1 MRRKKGV
8 ALILV
13 VGILSLMALI
23 GTTFA
28 VNMLLANKEAVNY
41 ARSVKAGYLA
51 EAGIARAIAELKNG
65 ADGAANSAFDTSSE
79 AWYSGYSDP
88 GLLGGRGGY
97 AVTVVDCARQI
108 NVNNTGNS
116 KLGRIMQDLNS
127 ALGSPLT
134 SIECQAIAAN
144 APYATKEEIKIKAGI
159 SGAKY
164 NAIKDFVT
172 LYGYID
178 KNTFLPD
185 DTTHE
190 DRAPVNINTAS
201 EAVLRAVLRSG
212 VNSDAKSQ
220 DLAQAI
226 IAGRPFTSWQQF
238 DALIDSH
245 IGLSPAESRNVK
257 DGANPN
263 RTKPAAYTTE
273 FCFNS
278 GGFYDVVSTGAV
290 TNLIGTAAAAGHI
303 RAIIR
308 IFDIWNET
316 TKDQFAQVWRNDNW
330 ASGAGEG
337 GLSDGEMVRVNF
349 MDSCPVRSDQD
360 WNGTAVTNYDIIRN
374 SIKAG
379 FWDNFTENIDGNV
392 GQQTDWTN
400 NEWNPRDG
408 TWNTTVL
415 GQYDTETNDNT
426 KLWPTCDLGR
436 EASSRWMWT
445 NHSAQVYI
453 DDKIR
458 PYDMRMRFWW
468 DAAEPIDYEYPIT
481 NPGLYAFRFQNDV
494 GRLVLKRT
502 SAGDASYYPEDLQQ
516 GAAYGIDPGPL
527 PHTGML
533 HIWASPSWNNYSEPY
548 ILRKTLRA
556 VCQNKA
562 YWTYYSAS
570 SGRIQEGNY
579 RFSNINGS
587 GTSAAGLVRL
597 YGEYHLPAFDNVRV
611 IPQDGYFISAPDN
624 AGVMA
629 AWGSITGTVTVP
641 STASAVSETVS
652 FMTSVDG
659 GATWQVPGAGGG
671 ITSQPSSSI
680 QYRANFVSN
689 DNSLPATKPWYSE
702 TAVLEDVTVS
712 FMPRTQIVYRQ

>member
-1 MRRKKGV
+1 MFRKKGV

-13 VGILSLMALI
+13 VGILSLLAMI

-28 VNMLLANKEAVNY
+28 VSMLLANKETANF
-41 ARSVKAGYLA
+41 AGSVKARYLA
-51 EAGIARAIAELKNG
+51 EAGIAKAIAELKNG
-65 ADGAANSAFDTSSE
+65 VDGASNSAFDTSSE
-79 AWYSGYSDP
+79 PWYSGYSDP

-97 AVTVVDCARQI
+97 AVTAVDCARQV

-116 KLGRIMQDLNS
+116 KLGRIIQDLNA

-159 SGAKY
+159 SAAKY
-164 NAIKDFVT
+164 NAIKDYIT

-178 KNTFLPD
+178 QNTFLPD

-238 DALIDSH
+238 DAFIDDY
-245 IGLSPAESRNVK
+245 IGLSPTESRGVK

-263 RTKPAAYTTE
+263 RTKPAAYSTE

-278 GGFYDVVSTGAV
+278 GGFYDVASTGTV
-290 TNLIGTAAAAGHI
+290 TNLIGAASASGHA

-308 IFDIWNET
+308 IFDIWNQT

-330 ASGAGEG
+330 ASGTGEG
-337 GLSDGEMVRVNF
+337 DLSNGEMVRVNF

-360 WNGTAVTNYDIIRN
+360 WNGAAAVNYDIIKN
-374 SIKAG
+374 SVKAG
-379 FWDNFTENIDGNV
+379 FWDNFTERIDGSV

-400 NEWNPRDG
+400 NEWNPKDG
-408 TWNTTVL
+408 AWNTTVL
-415 GQYDTETNDNT
+415 GQYDTETGDNT
-426 KLWPTCDLGR
+426 KLWPTADLGR
-436 EASSRWMWT
+436 ESSRRWMWT

-458 PYDMRMRFWW
+458 TYDMRMRFWW

-481 NPGLYAFRFQNDV
+481 DPGSYAFRFQNDV
-494 GRLVLKRT
+494 GRLVFKRT
-502 SAGDASYYPEDLQQ
+502 SAGDASYYLEDMQQ
-516 GAAYGIDPGPL
+516 GAVYGVDPGPL

-533 HIWASPSWNNYSEPY
+533 HIWASPSWGNYSEPY
-548 ILRKTLRA
+548 VLRKTLRV
-556 VCQNKA
+556 VCRNKT
-562 YWTYYSAS
+562 YWTYYNAS

-579 RFSNINGS
+579 SFSNINGS
-587 GTSAAGLVRL
+587 GTSASGLVRL

-611 IPQDGYFISAPDN
+611 IPQDGYYISAPGN
-624 AGVMA
+624 AGVMV

-641 STASAVSETVS
+641 STASAASERVS

-659 GATWQVPGAGGG
+659 GATWQAPGAGGG
-671 ITSQPSSSI
+671 ITSQPASSI
-680 QYRANFVSN
+680 QYRADFVSN

-712 FMPRTQIVYRQ
+712 FMPRTQIVYWQ